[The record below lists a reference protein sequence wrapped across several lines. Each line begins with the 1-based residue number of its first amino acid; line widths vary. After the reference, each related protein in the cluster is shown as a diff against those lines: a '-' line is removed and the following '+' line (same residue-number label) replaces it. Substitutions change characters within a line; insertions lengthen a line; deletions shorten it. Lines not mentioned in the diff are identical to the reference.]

1 MYYLTSVKPIY
12 LLNIA
17 RIMINFWMMANNL
30 REKGNFFYRTLM
42 TISKLCT
49 VPKINFVLWEQFVI

>member
-1 MYYLTSVKPIY
+1 MYYLISVKPIY
-12 LLNIA
+12 LLNIP
-17 RIMINFWMMANNL
+17 RIMINFWIMSNNL
-30 REKGNFFYRTLM
+30 WEKGNFFYKPLM

>member
-1 MYYLTSVKPIY
+1 MYYLTSVKHIF
-12 LLNIA
+12 LLNTPQI
-17 RIMINFWMMANNL
+17 IINFWIMDNNL
-30 REKGNFFYRTLM
+30 REKGNFFYKTLM